1 MSIAKRIID
10 KAIVNICNDSS
21 GKVVIVNSP
30 DFTLLGSDSSIDSLT
45 LVNLFIEIESL
56 IEKDLGREVS
66 VVTESSFD
74 SDSQPFKNIAN
85 LILHLDELL
94 K

>member
-1 MSIAKRIID
+1 MSVAKKIVD
-10 KAIVNICNDSS
+10 QAIVNICNDSS
-21 GKVVIVNSP
+21 GKLLIVNSP
-30 DFTLLGSDSSIDSLT
+30 DFPLLDTNSSIDSLT

-56 IEKDLGREVS
+56 IERELGKEVS
-66 VVTESSFD
+66 IVTESSFD
-74 SDSQPFKNIAN
+74 ADSQPFKNIGN

>member
-1 MSIAKRIID
+1 MSIAKKIVD
-10 KAIVNICNDSS
+10 QAIVNICNDSS
-21 GKVVIVNSP
+21 GKLVIVNSP
-30 DFTLLGSDSSIDSLT
+30 DFPLLDTNATIDSLT

-56 IEKDLGREVS
+56 IEKNLGREVS
-66 VVTESSFD
+66 IVTESSFD

-85 LILHLDELL
+85 LTLHLDELL